1 MPPSDSFT
9 GMQSS
14 KIVTHLT
21 TWATR
26 DGRGVVTDASVG
38 FRLPDGALLAPD
50 AAWTSKTRVLERN
63 AVEAQGFWRLCAD
76 FIIELRS
83 TPTASVSRGRKCRN
97 GLITAPD
104 ALGLSIPNAKL
115 WKSDRP
121 GQDPETLIGI
131 ESIAG
136 EGL

>member
-83 TPTASVSRGRKCRN
+83 HADRLRVAREKMQEWIDN
-97 GLITAPD
+97 GARRAWLI
-104 ALGLSIPNAKL
+104 
-115 WKSDRP
+115 
-121 GQDPETLIGI
+121 DPEREAVEI
-131 ESIAG
+131 
-136 EGL
+136 